1 MNLTQGEDAELQ
13 FVRDVMPHS
22 DYLHSNAY
30 AMTGCRADA
39 EDLVQETMLKAYV
52 GLHTFGPGGNIRAWL
67 HRIMSN
73 VFVDQ
78 YRSAKRRPPTWL
90 TGDVA
95 IEVTQSKAAST
106 RPEVRSAE
114 VHALESLPGDVA
126 CAVRALPEDLKLTVF
141 YAHVLE
147 YRNVEIAAMLGIP
160 VGTVASRLHR
170 ARERMR
176 ELLQRNPF
184 DCASTGKPV
193 RREIGRRA

>member
-1 MNLTQGEDAELQ
+1 MNLTRGEDAEMQ
-13 FVRDVMPHS
+13 FVRDVMPHF
-22 DYLHSNAY
+22 DYLRTNAHS
-30 AMTGCRADA
+30 MTGCRVDA

-52 GLHTFGPGGNIRAWL
+52 SLQNFRPGNMRAWL

-95 IEVTQSKAAST
+95 IEVTQSKAAAT

-176 ELLQRNPF
+176 ELLQRSSF
-184 DCASTGKPV
+184 DCASTGQPV
-193 RREIGRRA
+193 RPEIGRRA